1 MNIVGKYSIWKNKRL
16 VRWVFTRVNILKPA
30 MPLIKSPKIKRKY
43 ELKGNMTQKGNK
55 GQKTII
61 FNTSIPDLGV
71 YNPLYLCFAILN
83 FFLCL
88 ELRHQVLIICHG
100 DVPSHHS

>member
-1 MNIVGKYSIWKNKRL
+1 MNIVGKYSIRKNKRL

-55 GQKTII
+55 GQKQ
-61 FNTSIPDLGV
+61 
-71 YNPLYLCFAILN
+71 LYLTLVSPI
-83 FFLCL
+83 
-88 ELRHQVLIICHG
+88 
-100 DVPSHHS
+100 

>member
-16 VRWVFTRVNILKPA
+16 VRWVFTRVNIFKPA

-43 ELKGNMTQKGNK
+43 ELKGNKIQKGNK